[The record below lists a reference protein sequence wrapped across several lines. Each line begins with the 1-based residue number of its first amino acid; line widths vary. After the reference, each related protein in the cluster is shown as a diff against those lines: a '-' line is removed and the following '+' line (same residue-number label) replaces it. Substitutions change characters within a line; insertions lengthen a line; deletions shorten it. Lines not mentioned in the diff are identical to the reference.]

1 MEEGKFDLK
10 IEKQY
15 SDRTFTTLLIEGFSP
30 EEMNEI
36 LHPKEHKSTDDALCD
51 LLEKHGYGDT
61 ANCWH
66 NGYGIYG
73 IRHFGGH
80 LMVEIGNSCD

>member
-1 MEEGKFDLK
+1 MNDLK

-15 SDRTFTTLLIEGFSP
+15 ADRISTTILVEGFSP

-36 LHPKEHKSTDDALCD
+36 LNPKKHEDDRNALCD
-51 LLEKHGYGDT
+51 LLEKHGYGST
-61 ANCWH
+61 AKCWH
-66 NGYGIYG
+66 NGYGIYD

-80 LMVEIGNSCD
+80 LIVKIGNSCD

>member
-1 MEEGKFDLK
+1 MKGKKDLK
-10 IEKQY
+10 IERQY
-15 SDRTFTTLLIEGFSP
+15 SDRTFTTMLIEGFTP
-30 EEMNEI
+30 EEMDEI
-36 LHPKEHKSTDDALCD
+36 LNPKNHEHRDDALCD
-51 LLEKHGYGDT
+51 YLEQYGCKDL

-80 LMVEIGNSCD
+80 LLVEIGNSCD

>member
-1 MEEGKFDLK
+1 MNDLK

-15 SDRTFTTLLIEGFSP
+15 ADRLSTTILVEGFSP

-36 LHPKEHKSTDDALCD
+36 LNPKKHDDGRNALCD
-51 LLEKHGYGDT
+51 LLEKHGYGST
-61 ANCWH
+61 AKSWH
-66 NGYGIYG
+66 NGYGIYD

-80 LMVEIGNSCD
+80 LIVKIGNNCD

>member
-1 MEEGKFDLK
+1 MESVKDLK

-15 SDRTFTTLLIEGFSP
+15 SDRTFTTMLIEGFSP

-36 LHPKEHKSTDDALCD
+36 LNPKEHKSRDDALCNMM
-51 LLEKHGYGDT
+51 ERHGCGNT
-61 ANCWH
+61 AECWKC
-66 NGYGIYG
+66 GYGIYG

-80 LMVEIGNSCD
+80 LIVKIGNSCD